1 MSAIA
6 AGASTRDDHS
16 DERPVLLND
25 GQVQAQY
32 RVPEK
37 PLLSRGPLE
46 GGARPV
52 YHRQGDAA
60 SPPGAQR
67 LECRRSS
74 DRCRNHFFFCTLTF
88 PHLVSDTFF
97 IAVCGDIRGQ
107 YVRILPLNLPTD
119 RTTHTRRDRS
129 MTSCSCSISE
139 ASCRILATSSWVT
152 TSAKPISALKC
163 AAPGSSFLNSCDSG
177 HVVCAISMG
186 AQNLVPRLV
195 LPSSWEPRV
204 RLGVSGQ
211 LFHAQ
216 ARM

>member
-1 MSAIA
+1 MPL
-6 AGASTRDDHS
+6 R
-16 DERPVLLND
+16 
-25 GQVQAQY
+25 QVQAPEMTIPTNDQFFSMTDRSKPNIAFLKNHFY
-32 RVPEK
+32 REGRLK
-37 PLLSRGPLE
+37 EEHALYIIDKATQLLRREPNVLSVDAPVT
-46 GGARPV
+46 GA
-52 YHRQGDAA
+52 AIT
-60 SPPGAQR
+60 
-67 LECRRSS
+67 
-74 DRCRNHFFFCTLTF
+74 FFFCTLTF

-107 YVRILPLNLPTD
+107 YVRISPLNPPTD

-152 TSAKPISALKC
+152 TSAKPILASKC
-163 AAPGSSFLNSCDSG
+163 AAPGSSFLYSCDSG

-204 RLGVSGQ
+204 
-211 LFHAQ
+211 
-216 ARM
+216 